1 MLPAVLVAWDKVC
14 KPKKFGGLGLRKT
27 GVVNTAFLAK
37 LSWKFLTQPD
47 NLWVK
52 QMRAKY
58 EGLVFSNGTKTVSFL
73 GLEMFALTTTLCYPR
88 TAMSIR

>member
-52 QMRAKY
+52 QMRP
-58 EGLVFSNGTKTVSFL
+58 NTK
-73 GLEMFALTTTLCYPR
+73 ALFFQTGQKQYHSWVWKCLL
-88 TAMSIR
+88 